1 MPKSNV
7 AIQEV
12 FTLPSNGRL
21 YAGLNIPAEIRLRAM
36 STLDEKIRLASN
48 NPFKSTPALIRNC
61 LVDSDFDTEDLKLF
75 DLYFLMFKLR
85 EITYGSD
92 YKVNIS
98 CKNCGTV
105 NAVNVDLSQLE
116 VTTLDDT
123 DTEPFTISLPVSGD
137 QLGCKYLS
145 CKDLN
150 RLQNEVERIRAKDP
164 TINEDDISFIPG
176 LCSRIVTINGE
187 EWPAPKLTAYMQ
199 NLHAKDY
206 NYFNKK
212 YIETTNK
219 PGINLNYVD
228 TCEKC
233 GKPLVFEV
241 PILGEFFSP
250 SID

>member
-1 MPKSNV
+1 MARVP
-7 AIQEV
+7 IQET

-21 YAGLNIPAEIRLRAM
+21 YAGMNIPAEVKLRAM

-48 NPFKSTPALIRNC
+48 NPFKTTPALVKNC
-61 LVDSDFDTEDLKLF
+61 IVGADFDTEDLKLF

-92 YKVNIS
+92 YKV
-98 CKNCGTV
+98 TV
-105 NAVNVDLSQLE
+105 NCEHCNASNKVTVNLSELE
-116 VTTLDDT
+116 VTSLDEN
-123 DTEPFTISLPVSGD
+123 DTEPFTITLPKSGD
-137 QLGCKYLS
+137 QLACKYLS

-150 RLQNEVERIRAKDP
+150 RLQNEVERIKLKDP
-164 TINEDDISFIPG
+164 TADESDVNFIPA

-187 EWPAPKLTAYMQ
+187 EWPAPKLTNYMQ
-199 NLHAKDY
+199 NMHAVDY

-212 YIETTNK
+212 YLSITNK
-219 PGINLNYVD
+219 PGINLNWVD

-233 GKPLVFEV
+233 GMPLIFEV
-241 PILGEFFSP
+241 PILSEFFSP

>member
-1 MPKSNV
+1 MANV
-7 AIQEV
+7 PIQEV

-21 YAGLNIPAEIRLRAM
+21 YAGTNIPSEVRLRAM

-48 NPFKSTPALIRNC
+48 NPFKTTPALIKNC
-61 LVDSDFDTEDLKLF
+61 LEGMDFDTEDLKLF

-92 YKVNIS
+92 YKINI
-98 CKNCGTV
+98 NCRHCGATNKV
-105 NAVNVDLSQLE
+105 TVDLSQLE
-116 VTTLDDT
+116 VTMLDET
-123 DTEPFTISLPVSGD
+123 DTEPFTITLPNSGD
-137 QLGCKYLS
+137 QLACKYLS

-150 RLQNEVERIRAKDP
+150 RLQNEVERIKLKDP
-164 TINEDDISFIPG
+164 SIDESDVNFIPG
-176 LCSRIVTINGE
+176 LCARVVSVNGE
-187 EWPAPKLTAYMQ
+187 EWPAPKLTQYMQ
-199 NLHAKDY
+199 KMHAMDY

-212 YIETTNK
+212 YLNITNK

-250 SID
+250 SVD